1 MLKAVVRQLD
11 FTSYAEIAL
20 VLFVA
25 CFALVAFGA
34 ARLSR
39 GTTDRFA
46 GIPLEDDVV
55 QDPRPG
61 SSRPAGPPR

>member
-11 FTSYAEIAL
+11 FTSYQEVAL
-20 VLFVA
+20 ALFVG
-25 CFALVAFGA
+25 CFVLIAFGA

-39 GTTDRFA
+39 GATDRFS

-55 QDPRPG
+55 NDPR
-61 SSRPAGPPR
+61 